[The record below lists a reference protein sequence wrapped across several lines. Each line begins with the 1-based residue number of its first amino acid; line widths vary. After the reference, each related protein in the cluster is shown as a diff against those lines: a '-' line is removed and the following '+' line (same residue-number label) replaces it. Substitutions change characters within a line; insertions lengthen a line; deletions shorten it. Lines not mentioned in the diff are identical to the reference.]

1 MADFEDYD
9 YGDTSN
15 EYSSEYPDCEPL
27 ATNFYLYSYWWI
39 TIIAQILSFFLFA
52 ILWGFLSRS
61 CPCLDKQDDVM
72 PVLYF
77 QASFWTWMI
86 YLILGASCKI
96 WAGEPLMVTGIIFAS
111 ILYIFSLFEP
121 LANYGPGSH

>member
-1 MADFEDYD
+1 MAVITIVDF
-9 YGDTSN
+9 GDTRD

-39 TIIAQILSFFLFA
+39 TIIAQVLLIFNNFNIPIIVAILVAIIVVIIVVILNVILNIFQILSFFLFA

-77 QASFWTWMI
+77 QVTKVNMI
-86 YLILGASCKI
+86 
-96 WAGEPLMVTGIIFAS
+96 
-111 ILYIFSLFEP
+111 
-121 LANYGPGSH
+121 